1 MNTTTTNFFKRL
13 VNECR
18 NNNYNPMPSD
28 TFRELVERDGKK
40 FMEILLKYR
49 RIEHRFNIKIDDAS
63 YKSMYA
69 YIVKDIYRNDKLV
82 LTETIDWSDI
92 DTEWNEEDTAGNELK
107 VAEMLEAILE
117 GYSDDD
123 FKCVAYEAAS

>member
-1 MNTTTTNFFKRL
+1 MNTTTTNYFKRL

-49 RIEHRFNIKIDDAS
+49 RIEHRFNVKIDEAS
-63 YKSMYA
+63 HKSMNA
-69 YIVKDIYRNDKLV
+69 CIVKDIYRNDKLV
-82 LTETIDWSDI
+82 ATETIDWSDI
-92 DTEWNEEDTAGNELK
+92 DSEWNEEDTASNELK
-107 VAEMLEAILE
+107 VADMLEAALE
-117 GYSDDD
+117 GYSDED
-123 FKCVAYEAAS
+123 FKSVA

>member
-1 MNTTTTNFFKRL
+1 MNTTATNFFKRL
-13 VNECR
+13 VDECR

-28 TFRELVERDGKK
+28 TFRELVERDDKK
-40 FMEILLKYR
+40 FMEVLLKYR

-69 YIVKDIYRNDKLV
+69 CIVKDIYRNDKLV
-82 LTETIDWSDI
+82 ATETIDWSDI
-92 DTEWNEEDTAGNELK
+92 DTEWNAEDTASNEIK

-117 GYSDDD
+117 EHSDED
-123 FKCVAYEAAS
+123 FKSVA

>member
-1 MNTTTTNFFKRL
+1 MNTTTTTFFKRL
-13 VNECR
+13 VDECR

-49 RIEHRFNIKIDDAS
+49 RIEHSFNVKIDDAS

-69 YIVKDIYRNDKLV
+69 CIVKDIYRNDKLV
-82 LTETIDWSDI
+82 ATVRIDWSDI
-92 DTEWNEEDTAGNELK
+92 DTEWNDEDAADNELK
-107 VAEMLEAILE
+107 VAEMLEAALE
-117 GYSDDD
+117 GRSDED
-123 FKCVAYEAAS
+123 FKSVA

>member
-13 VNECR
+13 VDECW

-28 TFRELVERDGKK
+28 TFRDLVKRDEKKKK
-40 FMEILLKYR
+40 FMELLLKYR

-69 YIVKDIYRNDKLV
+69 CIVKDIYKNDKLIA
-82 LTETIDWSDI
+82 TETIDWSDI
-92 DTEWNEEDTAGNELK
+92 DSDWNDEDTASNELK
-107 VAEMLEAILE
+107 VADMLEAALE
-117 GYSDDD
+117 GYSDED
-123 FKCVAYEAAS
+123 FKCVA